1 MLPTCSASPLQQ
13 GSHSASWGIFLLM
26 GNESTIHPL
35 TQRTYM
41 LAVPLDPVLSG
52 PMARWQQA
60 LPCGLAGCL
69 WASPLVFPDPPSPTM
84 PQQTTMRCFSS
95 PFPISLPSTL
105 PQGAHRG
112 SPCVG
117 RCTPW
122 RKCHLVT
129 DLGQRPLLSCLL
141 PIIHSRLIGPIDVS
155 MDKRIYCTSLMS

>member
-1 MLPTCSASPLQQ
+1 MLPHAQHHLCSRAHTQLP
-13 GSHSASWGIFLLM
+13 WGIFLLM

-41 LAVPLDPVLSG
+41 RQSPWIQSFLVP
-52 PMARWQQA
+52 WQDGKG
-60 LPCGLAGCL
+60 LPCGLARCL
-69 WASPLVFPDPPSPTM
+69 WASSSLVFPDPLSPMM
-84 PQQTTMRCFSS
+84 PHQTTMRCFSS
-95 PFPISLPSTL
+95 PLPISLPTTL

-122 RKCHLVT
+122 RKCRLVT

-141 PIIHSRLIGPIDVS
+141 PIIHSRCIGPIDVS